1 MLNYRIKAFFLL
13 SFFYSLTGV
22 AEPTQ
27 RVVELSIISQYV
39 KNMPVVKVI
48 LPPSYIT
55 EPQSKKSETLTSLQ
69 TSSSETNKRYP
80 VIYLLDGE
88 ANYALVSSM
97 LERMA
102 LSNGAQE
109 YIIVSLESQN
119 RLYDFAPT
127 VNMDR
132 RGPYGE
138 GGGGD
143 KFLDFIEKELIK
155 VMRNQYQ
162 ASDFS
167 AVMGHSVGGL
177 LVFHA
182 FYSRPSLFNGHMA
195 FSPAVWWGEQETMT
209 EVKKYVYSSEDI
221 GSYLYTNI
229 GNEAGM
235 MREHYDSLVNTLQ
248 RNRTSELVLQSEH
261 YPHDSHGLTFSA
273 GLYSALKGMDNY
285 QRKLGL

>member
-1 MLNYRIKAFFLL
+1 MNIGIKAFFLL
-13 SFFYSLTGV
+13 FSFYSLTG
-22 AEPTQ
+22 AAKPTQ
-27 RVVELSIISQYV
+27 RVVELSITSQYV

-55 EPQSKKSETLTSLQ
+55 EAQSKKAETLTSTQ
-69 TSSSETNKRYP
+69 PRSDKTNKRYP

-132 RGPYGE
+132 RGPYGQ
-138 GGGGD
+138 GGGGE
-143 KFLDFIEKELIK
+143 KFLDFIEKELIT
-155 VMRNQYQ
+155 VMRNHYQ

-167 AVMGHSVGGL
+167 AIMGHSVGGL

-209 EVKKYVYSSEDI
+209 QVKKYVYSSEDI